1 LKKRTSSKL
10 KSKGNQS
17 KSKRVPVLFEGRG
30 WFAFLYAAHTDS
42 PPLSIQ
48 RERERERARKEK
60 EREQT
65 KRERERERRREIE
78 FEGEG

>member
-48 RERERERARKEK
+48 RERERKEK
-60 EREQT
+60 ERGET
-65 KRERERERRREIE
+65 KRGRERRREIE
-78 FEGEG
+78 CEGEG